1 MRNLL
6 LKHMFTFSLG
16 LCSLKLLGS
25 VCLMDT
31 NNKSQKVFLHF
42 SLKLLTFHLCVLN
55 IVTTRL
61 GPGNNMSET
70 LMLN

>member
-6 LKHMFTFSLG
+6 LKHMFTSSLG
-16 LCSLKLLGS
+16 LCSLELLGT

-42 SLKLLTFHLCVLN
+42 SFKLDHKHMS
-55 IVTTRL
+55 
-61 GPGNNMSET
+61 PGE
-70 LMLN
+70 